1 VCLIQEIYIFLL
13 LRHPSRDTYTHIYIY
28 IYILCAYLYINMLS
42 KREKKKKRKKEK
54 ERRKNNI
61 INNQNCILIT
71 VSLTQIDH
79 RQAQLPYIIF
89 NYINFFFFLLL
100 S

>member
-1 VCLIQEIYIFLL
+1 
-13 LRHPSRDTYTHIYIY
+13 
-28 IYILCAYLYINMLS
+28 MLS

-89 NYINFFFFLLL
+89 NYINFFFFFTPLLRIKKH
-100 S
+100 SCHTTAVRTKSTVI